1 MTEEVEA
8 AAPAVPVE
16 VGEHTCGEGDGHT
29 TYPAALASQEAVCES
44 EELFTRLLQDLN
56 AKLQTAQPKKFRPS
70 KYRVPTGE
78 QSQAAVMQGQQQGPE
93 TYAFA
98 LVLHKATPH

>member
-8 AAPAVPVE
+8 AAPEVPVE
-16 VGEHTCGEGDGHT
+16 VEEHAFGEEDGHT

-56 AKLQTAQPKKFRPS
+56 AKLQTAQPKKYRPS
-70 KYRVPTGE
+70 KYRVPIGE
-78 QSQAAVMQGQQQGPE
+78 RARAAVMQSQQQGSD
-93 TYAFA
+93 
-98 LVLHKATPH
+98 

>member
-8 AAPAVPVE
+8 AAPAALVE
-16 VGEHTCGEGDGHT
+16 VEEHKCGEDDGHT
-29 TYPAALASQEAVCES
+29 TYPAPLASQEAVCDS

-56 AKLQTAQPKKFRPS
+56 AKLQSAQPKKYRPS

-78 QSQAAVMQGQQQGPE
+78 RAQAAAVEG
-93 TYAFA
+93 
-98 LVLHKATPH
+98 